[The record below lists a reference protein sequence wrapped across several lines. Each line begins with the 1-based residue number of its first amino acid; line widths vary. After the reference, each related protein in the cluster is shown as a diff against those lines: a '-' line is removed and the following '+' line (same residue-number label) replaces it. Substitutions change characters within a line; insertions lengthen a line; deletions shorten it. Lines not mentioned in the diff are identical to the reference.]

1 MITDNQ
7 QYIDMIVNLTSNLGL
22 IGTLIGAL
30 VVFVLIMLGAIVV
43 FINSQAKANK
53 KLMEQLPYLLN
64 ETKLTNKTLDR
75 TQDKFLS
82 KKEQLEI
89 SLDQL
94 YDRLSEQAQS
104 LLILQ
109 QDKEKQFLK
118 DREHLYKSVTD
129 LLIIF
134 IQLKQKNQWDSTY
147 DDYIYD
153 IKSIISRFNDKEL
166 KIFIKNNQAQDI
178 VFDIYSLL
186 GFKEGDHNE

>member
-30 VVFVLIMLGAIVV
+30 VVFVLILLGAIVV

-94 YDRLSEQAQS
+94 YDRLSEQAQT

>member
-1 MITDNQ
+1 
-7 QYIDMIVNLTSNLGL
+7 
-22 IGTLIGAL
+22 
-30 VVFVLIMLGAIVV
+30 
-43 FINSQAKANK
+43 
-53 KLMEQLPYLLN
+53 
-64 ETKLTNKTLDR
+64 
-75 TQDKFLS
+75 
-82 KKEQLEI
+82 
-89 SLDQL
+89 
-94 YDRLSEQAQS
+94 LSEQAQS

-166 KIFIKNNQAQDI
+166 KIFIKNN
-178 VFDIYSLL
+178 
-186 GFKEGDHNE
+186 

>member
-1 MITDNQ
+1 
-7 QYIDMIVNLTSNLGL
+7 
-22 IGTLIGAL
+22 
-30 VVFVLIMLGAIVV
+30 
-43 FINSQAKANK
+43 
-53 KLMEQLPYLLN
+53 
-64 ETKLTNKTLDR
+64 
-75 TQDKFLS
+75 
-82 KKEQLEI
+82 
-89 SLDQL
+89 
-94 YDRLSEQAQS
+94 LSEQAQT

-166 KIFIKNNQAQDI
+166 KIFIKNN
-178 VFDIYSLL
+178 
-186 GFKEGDHNE
+186 